1 MAALIGNPQD
11 VLTTPYGY
19 SGQMSPETAVQEQAL
34 NRRRLIAN
42 MLMQQGLQQPQGRM
56 AGRFFVAPNPLE
68 HVAGLAQFGAG
79 LYSNYNTDNQ
89 QKDIIQQDRQSVVDA
104 IKNWKDRQGQ
114 LTQASQAPVG
124 VTPQPTPPEQ
134 SPRPEGPYNGEVGAV
149 PMPDVGV
156 TSSYPTEPMR
166 GPAPAQP
173 APNMKAPTDPRAFLN
188 EPPVDYRP
196 MNERLQ
202 SSGADP
208 GGLSKEVT
216 PADMSQFATQPAP
229 QATPAQPLP
238 PSPAPAPTPQ
248 AAPRKPTMDDL
259 AELLTHQHPVV
270 RQYGAMLA
278 QQMQKEQE
286 HAAQREFLSGEK
298 AMDRD
303 VRREGILENSRMREA
318 QLQNTMALTQ
328 MQIEARM
335 QQGKDANDLKAA
347 LAQQAA
353 DLQKLQMQNTK
364 ELKQAEIGSRKEIA
378 KSHDETLK
386 AVAGMRADQKQIL
399 NPAQEQKMRSSHAK
413 DYQALTGIDEKNDLA
428 INRIDRI
435 LDQKK
440 SSSFNNLYGGYNA
453 YATQLMPGET
463 QDIKNELEA
472 LKANLKMMG
481 FELIRQGGSI
491 GQMTEREWP
500 IVADQIAKLDNPR
513 ISEPEARRTLEEV
526 KNFLVSHKNKARETY
541 DMEWGE
547 SPYYQKGKAA
557 TSPAAP
563 AAPSGG
569 GGWSIR
575 PIQ

>member
-19 SGQMSPETAVQEQAL
+19 SGQMSPEAAVQEQAL

-42 MLMQQGLQQPQGRM
+42 MLMQQGMQPKQGRQ

-79 LYSNYNTDNQ
+79 LYSNYSTDQQ

-114 LTQASQAPVG
+114 LSQASQAPVG
-124 VTPQPTPPEQ
+124 VSPQPPQSPPAEAPPPEQ
-134 SPRPEGPYNGEVGAV
+134 PPAQPPMEPFRGIAPRPEGPYSGQVGAV
-149 PMPDVGV
+149 PMPEPGV
-156 TSSYPTEPMR
+156 QS
-166 GPAPAQP
+166 A
-173 APNMKAPTDPRAFLN
+173 
-188 EPPVDYRP
+188 EPPIPAIRP
-196 MNERLQ
+196 ESIAGQTNMQGINMDQ
-202 SSGADP
+202 AQ
-208 GGLSKEVT
+208 
-216 PADMSQFATQPAP
+216 PADMSQFAPQPAPP

-238 PSPAPAPTPQ
+238 QPAPAPTPQ
-248 AAPRKPTMDDL
+248 AAPRKPSIDDL

-298 AMDRD
+298 ALDRD

-353 DLQKLQMQNTK
+353 ELQKLQMQNTK

-386 AVAGMRADQKQIL
+386 AVAGMRAEQKQIL

-463 QDIKNELEA
+463 QDIKNELES

-557 TSPAAP
+557 PAPAAP